1 MIVTSLNIEKNLYV
15 KHDKIINIQ
24 DFNSEKLSVIRN
36 SNNKIHV
43 YYDRNPFFLSI
54 NGLNGYFEGKDNN
67 EKNRILGPKITK
79 YLTIIFTSEYQK
91 FMYKKILKKI
101 GKDINR
107 NYVKI
112 KLESRDNVPLNILVN
127 IHNLV
132 LVIKYQKVY
141 ISTCQYNQF
150 CKEIQI
156 PELNHKLIK
165 KT

>member
-1 MIVTSLNIEKNLYV
+1 MIMK
-15 KHDKIINIQ
+15 KKI
-24 DFNSEKLSVIRN
+24 L
-36 SNNKIHV
+36 
-43 YYDRNPFFLSI
+43 
-54 NGLNGYFEGKDNN
+54 
-67 EKNRILGPKITK
+67 LGPKITK
-79 YLTIIFTSEYQK
+79 YLTLIFTSEYQK
-91 FMYKKILKKI
+91 FKYKEIFKKI

-112 KLESRDNVPLNILVN
+112 KFESRDNVPLNILVN

-132 LVIKYQKVY
+132 LAIKYQRVY

-150 CKEIQI
+150 YEEIQI